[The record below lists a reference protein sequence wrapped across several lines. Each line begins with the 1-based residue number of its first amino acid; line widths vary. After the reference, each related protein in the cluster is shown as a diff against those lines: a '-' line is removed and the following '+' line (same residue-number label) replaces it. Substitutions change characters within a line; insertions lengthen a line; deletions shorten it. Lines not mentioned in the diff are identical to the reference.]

1 MSKEKIQ
8 NLIQYPE
15 IFRLPI
21 IVTQKDLKIE
31 KEYMSFY
38 NDKYW
43 KKYKKQK
50 RK

>member
-31 KEYMSFY
+31 FFNYLVNSGIII
-38 NDKYW
+38 
-43 KKYKKQK
+43 
-50 RK
+50 RI